1 MRVSMMRH
9 TEIVLALTVL
19 GGLCSCGPRGPRWK
33 VAQYKYKSMK
43 GYGASLSAS
52 NIRGIGQKA
61 VLSVTFDG
69 NNLSQDTKFRK
80 DITAPEKCGVSI
92 ILPCVA
98 PSEAK
103 WNGIR
108 TQVSFDG
115 EPPKP
120 LEWVWVGSKTRN
132 IAVLDSLTPGG
143 NAGFIE
149 AIERHRSLSVKIP
162 CGLYDSSEVTFSIRG
177 LERALI
183 SAGMKK

>member
-1 MRVSMMRH
+1 MRYLLGMFAIAM
-9 TEIVLALTVL
+9 IVGV
-19 GGLCSCGPRGPRWK
+19 CSCGPRGPQWK
-33 VAQYKYKSMK
+33 VAQYKYKSMN
-43 GYGASLSAS
+43 GYGANLLAS
-52 NIRGIGQKA
+52 SIRGVGQKA
-61 VLSVTFDG
+61 VLSLTFDG
-69 NNLSQDTKFRK
+69 DNLSQDTKLRK

-98 PSEAK
+98 PTEAK
-103 WNGIR
+103 WNGIH

-115 EPPKP
+115 ETPKP

-143 NAGFIE
+143 DAGFIE
-149 AIERHRSLSVKIP
+149 AIERHQSLSMKIP
-162 CGLYDSSEVTFSIRG
+162 CGPYDSSEVTFRIQG